1 MVTSNSLIFEF
12 FLNSGSPRTIS
23 THIEDKQEMTTY
35 DIIITQNYCFTQ
47 ADLNSFLE
55 FDAEVLKD
63 PEALVQLE
71 CVLVFAKEIDESTSL
86 FTQIQPASL

>member
-1 MVTSNSLIFEF
+1 
-12 FLNSGSPRTIS
+12 
-23 THIEDKQEMTTY
+23 MTTSY
-35 DIIITQNYCFTQ
+35 EIIITQNYCFTQ

-71 CVLVFAKEIDESTSL
+71 CVLVFTKEIDESTSL

>member
-1 MVTSNSLIFEF
+1 
-12 FLNSGSPRTIS
+12 
-23 THIEDKQEMTTY
+23 MTTSY
-35 DIIITQNYCFTQ
+35 EIIITQNYCFTQ

-71 CVLVFAKEIDESTSL
+71 RVLVFTKEIDESTSL